1 MQNVSSSYL
10 EKIKEPSRS
19 FECRVTIGNNV
30 YTNIDIINI
39 LIANIIGTPNTNL
52 LCLVLCLKVYIPIKE
67 PNDPPSKQTKN
78 KLFSEIL

>member
-30 YTNIDIINI
+30 
-39 LIANIIGTPNTNL
+39 
-52 LCLVLCLKVYIPIKE
+52 
-67 PNDPPSKQTKN
+67 
-78 KLFSEIL
+78 

>member
-30 YTNIDIINI
+30 YTNADIINI
-39 LIANIIGTPNTNL
+39 SIEDVQPTDDLTKA
-52 LCLVLCLKVYIPIKE
+52 KVGLEATGHY
-67 PNDPPSKQTKN
+67 DYRLYSRSKK
-78 KLFSEIL
+78 